1 MLFLPEVFLKEVDLD
16 VLGRAHVPQLP
27 TSFIPA
33 CVTLTS
39 AYMHAP
45 CLALEFAPHIRL
57 LPPKDSSAFT
67 QRRGHQW
74 CGISRMLASPLCSE
88 IACSLLTRVKLCGQG
103 SLLGSGWIPR

>member
-16 VLGRAHVPQLP
+16 VLGKSTRTAVTHIIL
-27 TSFIPA
+27 IPA

-39 AYMHAP
+39 SYTHAP
-45 CLALEFAPHIRL
+45 CLALEFAPHIRF

-74 CGISRMLASPLCSE
+74 CGISRVLASPLCSE
-88 IACSLLTRVKLCGQG
+88 IARSLL
-103 SLLGSGWIPR
+103 